1 MHKYWISY
9 IRTNKRGGL
18 YMDNNNCCIEK
29 IIKIIC
35 KLQSKAEKFDDI
47 PNSCDRPFLWCN
59 TSACLYTTRP
69 VTFYNRNNEL
79 ITLNYTL
86 NDETG
91 TSSVFRVEK
100 TDGCCCTCRVLAPN
114 PDATAALDNPYVA
127 TNSFYTLNC
136 NCICV
141 LQCLPD
147 TFVDCIWK
155 GEI

>member
-1 MHKYWISY
+1 
-9 IRTNKRGGL
+9 
-18 YMDNNNCCIEK
+18 MDNNNCCIEK
-29 IIKIIC
+29 ILKIIC

-47 PNSCDRPFLWCN
+47 PNSCDRPFLGCN
-59 TSACLYTTRP
+59 TSACFYNTRP

-147 TFVDCIWK
+147 TLVDCI
-155 GEI
+155 

>member
-1 MHKYWISY
+1 
-9 IRTNKRGGL
+9 
-18 YMDNNNCCIEK
+18 MDNNNCCIEK
-29 IIKIIC
+29 ILKIIC

-47 PNSCDRPFLWCN
+47 TNSCDRPFLGCN
-59 TSACLYTTRP
+59 TSACFYNTRP

-147 TFVDCIWK
+147 TFVDCI
-155 GEI
+155 

>member
-1 MHKYWISY
+1 M
-9 IRTNKRGGL
+9 
-18 YMDNNNCCIEK
+18 
-29 IIKIIC
+29 
-35 KLQSKAEKFDDI
+35 
-47 PNSCDRPFLWCN
+47 PNSCDRPYLGCN
-59 TSACLYTTRP
+59 TSSCFYNTRP

-147 TFVDCIWK
+147 TFVDCI
-155 GEI
+155 

>member
-1 MHKYWISY
+1 
-9 IRTNKRGGL
+9 
-18 YMDNNNCCIEK
+18 MDNNNCCIEK
-29 IIKIIC
+29 ILKIIC

-47 PNSCDRPFLWCN
+47 QNSCDRPFLGCN
-59 TSACLYTTRP
+59 TSACFYNTRP

-147 TFVDCIWK
+147 TFVDCI
-155 GEI
+155 

>member
-1 MHKYWISY
+1 M
-9 IRTNKRGGL
+9 
-18 YMDNNNCCIEK
+18 
-29 IIKIIC
+29 
-35 KLQSKAEKFDDI
+35 
-47 PNSCDRPFLWCN
+47 PNSCDRPYLGCN
-59 TSACLYTTRP
+59 TSSCFYNTRP

-114 PDATAALDNPYVA
+114 PDVSALDNPYVA

-147 TFVDCIWK
+147 TFVDCI
-155 GEI
+155 

>member
-1 MHKYWISY
+1 
-9 IRTNKRGGL
+9 
-18 YMDNNNCCIEK
+18 MDNNNCCIEK
-29 IIKIIC
+29 ILKIIC

-47 PNSCDRPFLWCN
+47 PNACDRPFLGCN
-59 TSACLYTTRP
+59 TSACFYNTRP

-147 TFVDCIWK
+147 TFVDCI
-155 GEI
+155 